1 MKSYGF
7 SINFKDEAS
16 RKKYEELHKDVWP
29 EVKASFEK
37 IGIKSMQIFHMPP
50 NKVFMYIEAKDD
62 FVVERDFKE
71 YVNIGPKVKEWDE
84 LCGGLL
90 NRLENNKGITDWFSM
105 EKIYAY
111 DRRDHRVSFA

>member
-7 SINFKDEAS
+7 SINFKDDAS
-16 RKKYEELHKDVWP
+16 REHYEALHRDVWP
-29 EVKASFEK
+29 EVKDAFEK
-37 IGIKSMQIFHMPP
+37 MGIKSMQLFHMPP
-50 NKVFMYIEAKDD
+50 LKLFMYIEADERL
-62 FVVERDFKE
+62 VIERDFKQ

-90 NRLENNKGITDWFSM
+90 QRLENNQGVTDWLPM

-111 DRRDHRVSFA
+111 DRRDHRVEF